1 MLTHLQLRDFVI
13 VERAELDFEAGLT
26 ALTGETGAGKSIV
39 VDALSML
46 AGGRAGADVIR
57 AGAERAEATAIFTAL
72 PPRAAAWLEAQSI
85 AHEDEVL
92 LRRVVGLDGRS
103 RAYVNGQLVPVQALR
118 ELGEA
123 LIEIHGQQEFQH
135 LVRREAQREMLD
147 RHGGLEAL
155 TEAVAR
161 IHGDYRECRRQVE
174 TLEAALI
181 DRESRLEL
189 LRHEYAELGA
199 ELGARAASAP
209 VAGTDPPVAGIDAR
223 AAGIEELFLERKRI
237 AGRGKLA
244 DAARTALAA
253 LREAHGD
260 GAGDGI
266 GDGGPGRDN
275 AARLLARSQAAL
287 RSAGDADPELTAV
300 GSLIAEAAIQVG
312 EAADML
318 RRFLDLLDVDP
329 ARQEDIERRAA
340 ALEALAR
347 KHRIPVR
354 DLPRRHAEIETEL
367 ASLEAAHTSSAEARR
382 RLTQLDTEYRAAA
395 GRLSAARRTAA
406 ADLGARIMTLM
417 QSLGMAGGEFRVGVA
432 PGDGEPAAHGLD
444 SIEFLVSANPGQ
456 PPKSLAKVAS
466 GGELSRISLAVQ
478 VAAAAK
484 NTAECMVF
492 DEVDAG
498 IGGAVAEIVGRQL
511 RALGAR
517 AQVLCVTHL
526 AQVASQAHSQ
536 LRVSKRSEGAKTRT
550 TIERLGAAER
560 VEEIARMLGG
570 IDVTDQARAHA
581 IEMLALAAPAKLKTR
596 RSRGAE

>member
-13 VERAELDFEAGLT
+13 VEQAELDFAAGLT

-57 AGAERAEATAIFTAL
+57 AGAERAEATGVFTAL
-72 PPRAAAWLEAQSI
+72 PPPALAWLEAQSI

-92 LRRVVGLDGRS
+92 LRRVVGQDGRS

-118 ELGEA
+118 ELGES

-155 TEAVAR
+155 AQAVAG
-161 IHGDYRECRRQVE
+161 IHANYRDCRRQVDA
-174 TLEAALI
+174 LEAALI
-181 DRESRLEL
+181 DRDSRLAL
-189 LRHEYAELGA
+189 LRHEQAELGA
-199 ELGARAASAP
+199 ELGPLAAARA
-209 VAGTDPPVAGIDAR
+209 G
-223 AAGIEELFLERKRI
+223 AAIEELFVERKRI

-244 DAARTALAA
+244 DAARSALAA
-253 LREAHGD
+253 LRETH
-260 GAGDGI
+260 GDGI
-266 GDGGPGRDN
+266 GDAAGERAESRDN
-275 AARLLARSQAAL
+275 AERLLAKSQAAL

-300 GSLIAEAAIQVG
+300 GSLIAEAAIQIG

-329 ARQEDIERRAA
+329 ARQEEIERRAA

-347 KHRIPVR
+347 KHRTPVR
-354 DLPRRHAEIETEL
+354 DLPQRLGEIETEL
-367 ASLEAAHTSSAEARR
+367 ASLEAAHTSSADGRR
-382 RLTQLDTEYRAAA
+382 RLTGFDLEYRAAA
-395 GRLSAARRTAA
+395 GRLSEARLTAA
-406 ADLGARIMTLM
+406 ADLSAQITTLM
-417 QSLGMAGGEFRVGVA
+417 QSLGMAGGEFRVSVA

-456 PPKSLAKVAS
+456 PPKGLAKVAS

-511 RALGAR
+511 RALGVR

-536 LRVSKRSEGAKTRT
+536 LRVSKRSDGAKTRT
-550 TIERLGAAER
+550 TIERLADAER

-581 IEMLALAAPAKLKTR
+581 VEMLALAAPAKPRKR
-596 RSRGAE
+596 RVT

>member
-13 VERAELDFEAGLT
+13 VEQAELDFAAGLT

-57 AGAERAEATAIFTAL
+57 AGTERAEATGLFTAL
-72 PPRAAAWLEAQSI
+72 PPPAAAWLEAQSI

-92 LRRVVGLDGRS
+92 LRRVVGQDGRS

-118 ELGEA
+118 ELGES
-123 LIEIHGQQEFQH
+123 LLEIHGQQEFQH
-135 LVRREAQREMLD
+135 LVRREAQRGMLD

-155 TEAVAR
+155 AAAVAR
-161 IHGDYRECRRQVE
+161 IHANYRGCHRQVE
-174 TLEAALI
+174 VLEAALI
-181 DRESRLEL
+181 NRESRLEL
-189 LRHEYAELGA
+189 LRHEHAELGA
-199 ELGARAASAP
+199 ELGPRAAIPAL
-209 VAGTDPPVAGIDAR
+209 
-223 AAGIEELFLERKRI
+223 AAIEELFLERKRI

-244 DAARTALAA
+244 EAARTALAA
-253 LREAHGD
+253 LREGHGD
-260 GAGDGI
+260 DMGRGASDGELA
-266 GDGGPGRDN
+266 RDN
-275 AARLLARSQAAL
+275 AERLLAKSQAAL
-287 RSAGDADPELTAV
+287 RSAGDTDPELAAV

-347 KHRIPVR
+347 KHRIAVR
-354 DLPRRHAEIETEL
+354 ELPQRQAEIEAEL
-367 ASLEAAHTSSAEARR
+367 SSLEAAHTSSAEARR
-382 RLTQLDTEYRAAA
+382 RLTELETEYRAAA

-406 ADLGARIMTLM
+406 ADLGAQITTLM
-417 QSLGMAGGEFRVGVA
+417 QSLGMAGGEFRVQLT

-444 SIEFLVSANPGQ
+444 AIEFLVSANPGQ

-484 NTAECMVF
+484 NAAECMVF

-511 RALGAR
+511 RALGGR

-550 TIERLGAAER
+550 TIERLGEAER

-581 IEMLALAAPAKLKTR
+581 IEMLALAAPAKPKAR